1 MEEKN
6 KRPPPR
12 SVRFPKKW
20 EAEVDRRWK
29 RSGLSFSKFVLKCIL
44 EDEHIPAARGVSED
58 LDVVADGVSALID
71 IKTEMRRIAETDE
84 GVAIALKGV
93 DDRLA
98 DNRNLLMGKAGYK
111 T

>member
-1 MEEKN
+1 M
-6 KRPPPR
+6 
-12 SVRFPKKW
+12 
-20 EAEVDRRWK
+20 
-29 RSGLSFSKFVLKCIL
+29 
-44 EDEHIPAARGVSED
+44 SED